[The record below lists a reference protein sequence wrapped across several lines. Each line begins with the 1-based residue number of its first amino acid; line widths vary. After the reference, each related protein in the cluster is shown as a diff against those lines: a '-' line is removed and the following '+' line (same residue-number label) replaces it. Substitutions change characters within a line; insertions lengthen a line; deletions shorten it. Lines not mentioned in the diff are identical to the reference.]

1 MNSWTS
7 KAEADPGP
15 QRARSIEAITAG
27 SLLIFSAIAA
37 TAMVWTR
44 LQADI
49 DQPTFEETLAAI
61 DQNTLWYTWH
71 GMARTFFGALLIT
84 AAGFIKP
91 AMFLARGWQL
101 RMSSVLLSLGGIA
114 MIISGVLAV
123 FIVAVYWVDT
133 YELESFDHYREITG
147 SIGNT
152 LIGLAIILLSV
163 VQWRLGGFMKPL
175 ALLAP
180 FVGIGMILVWLD
192 AATIFH
198 RISGTG
204 FLVWLLATALTLIAG
219 ALVSWRTKPTI
230 GCDDGI
236 QKLRI

>member
-1 MNSWTS
+1 M
-7 KAEADPGP
+7 KEEADPGP

-37 TAMVWTR
+37 AAMVWTR

-71 GMARTFFGALLIT
+71 GMARTFFGALLI
-84 AAGFIKP
+84 AVAGFIRP

-101 RMSSVLLSLGGIA
+101 RLSSVFLSLGGIA

-133 YELESFDHYREITG
+133 YDLESFDHYREITG

-152 LIGLAIILLSV
+152 LIGLAIVLLSV
-163 VQWRLGGFMKPL
+163 VQWRLGGFMKPV
-175 ALLAP
+175 ALLAL

-204 FLVWLLATALTLIAG
+204 FLVWLLATALVLIAG
-219 ALVSWRTKPTI
+219 SIGSRRTKSAI
-230 GCDDGI
+230 GTDNSI
-236 QKLRI
+236 HKLRI

>member
-1 MNSWTS
+1 M
-7 KAEADPGP
+7 KEEPEPGP

-37 TAMVWTR
+37 AAMVWTR
-44 LQADI
+44 LQAGI

-71 GMARTFFGALLIT
+71 GMARTFFGALLI
-84 AAGFIKP
+84 AAAVFLKP
-91 AMFLARGWQL
+91 AMLLARGWQL
-101 RMSSVLLSLGGIA
+101 RLSSVLLSLGGIA
-114 MIISGVLAV
+114 MIISGVLV
-123 FIVAVYWVDT
+123 IFIVAVYRVDT
-133 YELESFDHYREITG
+133 FDLESFDHYREIAG

-152 LIGLAIILLSV
+152 LIGLTIVLLSV
-163 VQWRLGGFMKPL
+163 LQWRLGGFMKPV

-180 FVGIGMILVWLD
+180 FVGIGMTIVWVD

-204 FLVWLLATALTLIAG
+204 FLIWLLTTALVLIAG
-219 ALVSWRTKPTI
+219 AFTSARTKSVVGT
-230 GCDDGI
+230 DDSV
-236 QKLRI
+236 QKLWI

>member
-1 MNSWTS
+1 M
-7 KAEADPGP
+7 
-15 QRARSIEAITAG
+15 
-27 SLLIFSAIAA
+27 FSAIAA
-37 TAMVWTR
+37 AAMVWTR

-71 GMARTFFGALLIT
+71 GMARTFFGALLIA

-91 AMFLARGWQL
+91 DMLLARGWQL
-101 RMSSVLLSLGGIA
+101 RLSGVLLNLGGIA
-114 MIISGVLAV
+114 MIISGALVI
-123 FIVAVYWVDT
+123 FIVAAYWVDT
-133 YELESFDHYREITG
+133 YNLESFDHYREITG

-152 LIGLAIILLSV
+152 LIGLAIVLLSV
-163 VQWRLGGFMKPL
+163 VQWRLGGLMKPV
-175 ALLAP
+175 AILAP

-204 FLVWLLATALTLIAG
+204 FLIWLVASAIV
-219 ALVSWRTKPTI
+219 LVSGTFGSRRKEPNFDPNDSTHNL
-230 GCDDGI
+230 
-236 QKLRI
+236 QV